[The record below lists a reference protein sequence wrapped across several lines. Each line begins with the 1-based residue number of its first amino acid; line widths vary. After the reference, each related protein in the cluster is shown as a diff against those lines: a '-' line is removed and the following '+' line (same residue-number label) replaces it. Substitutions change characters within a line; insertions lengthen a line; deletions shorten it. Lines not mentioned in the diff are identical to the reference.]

1 MRKIVS
7 FLIIFIMVVSISVLF
22 KNVLNSYSTVEGLNK
37 VRTEEK
43 ELEEEKASLEKELEE
58 RKSKEFIEIEAR
70 NKLGLSK
77 KGESIYVTE
86 SNKVEEGPTQDSQ
99 SRELA
104 NWELWLEVFK

>member
-7 FLIIFIMVVSISVLF
+7 FLIIFIIVVSILALF
-22 KNVLNSYSTVEGLNK
+22 KNVLDSYSTVEGLNK

-43 ELEEEKASLEKELEE
+43 KLEEEKVSLEKKLEE
-58 RKSKEFIEIEAR
+58 SKSKEFIEIEAR

-86 SNKVEEGPTQDSQ
+86 SSKMEEGLTQDSQ
-99 SRELA
+99 SREIA
-104 NWELWLEVFK
+104 NWELWVEVFK